1 VLACAERGDGV
12 LYGGGIAVLTDTCDL
27 IRVLAFVEAVA
38 CLLNDIAQIAAKAIP
53 VFESDLVLR
62 GRGAAKG
69 SRDSKDAD
77 EGEFMIVPIEKSVS
91 RSRRT
96 IIV

>member
-1 VLACAERGDGV
+1 
-12 LYGGGIAVLTDTCDL
+12 
-27 IRVLAFVEAVA
+27 
-38 CLLNDIAQIAAKAIP
+38 
-53 VFESDLVLR
+53 LR